1 MKASVLGVMLVGQR
15 IAEIGEHPVAPVL
28 RDEPAGLSNEIGA
41 AAVIRAD
48 DLAQILGIEP
58 RRECRRADQIA
69 EHHRQLPAL
78 GLAGRKGDGS
88 KVALTA
94 GWAKSRVG
102 SAPRAAIAASSLR
115 R

>member
-1 MKASVLGVMLVGQR
+1 MLGVMLVGQR
-15 IAEIGEHPVAPVL
+15 IAEIGQHPVAHVL
-28 RDEPAGLSNEIGA
+28 RDEPTGLADEIGA

-78 GLAGRKGDGS
+78 GLDC
-88 KVALTA
+88 
-94 GWAKSRVG
+94 
-102 SAPRAAIAASSLR
+102 R